1 MREEGIEGK
10 EHKDSSFVIV
20 SLITDA
26 KESISECQ
34 MKKVTHKSQ
43 LEADCTLANLMA
55 SLSLSKELCR

>member
-20 SLITDA
+20 SLITDT
-26 KESISECQ
+26 KESISERQ
-34 MKKVTHKSQ
+34 MKKVTQSQ
-43 LEADCTLANLMA
+43 GDCTLANLMA